1 VIDNSLSP
9 EYTARLP
16 ANTIAGVMP
25 SWDNTARRGLRAHL
39 AFGAH
44 PAAFRRWL
52 YGLSEHRLATS
63 YRGEVMINA
72 WNEWA
77 EKAMLEPG
85 GAFGRANLDM
95 LKEWR

>member
-1 VIDNSLSP
+1 
-9 EYTARLP
+9 
-16 ANTIAGVMP
+16 
-25 SWDNTARRGLRAHL
+25 
-39 AFGAH
+39 
-44 PAAFRRWL
+44 
-52 YGLSEHRLATS
+52 
-63 YRGEVMINA
+63 MINA